1 MSHRI
6 LKKNILCMLVAPFL
20 LAACGKEP
28 EFDRN
33 FKKSCEAT
41 SNGNT
46 RFCKC
51 ALGVVQK
58 NIEPESLPTLS
69 SGDIEKLAPEIVK
82 TCNAG

>member
-1 MSHRI
+1 MSHRF
-6 LKKNILCMLVAPFL
+6 LKKNILCMLVAPLL

-41 SNGNT
+41 SNGNAS
-46 RFCKC
+46 FCKC

-58 NIEPESLPTLS
+58 NVKPDSLPALS
-69 SGDIEKLAPEIVK
+69 SADIERLAPAIVK
-82 TCNAG
+82 TCTAR